1 MSISEIFKA
10 THLTKGGR
18 LMEATRL
25 IQRAL
30 GQVGAQ
36 RTAAGDATPQSA
48 SAPQATPRS
57 AAGAPGG
64 AQDVSDVPFRETLKQ
79 PPANQPTFGV
89 PVDTPMDSRMDSPT
103 DSPVMPRPEPMLK
116 ENTDA
121 PTPADASAVGAPAAP
136 AVEPTPRP
144 SPAPKPRTASFT
156 ELSFRS
162 GDTPYAYRLYVPG
175 LDATEA
181 PAADSAS
188 AALLPLVVLLHGC
201 KQDAAD
207 FALGTGMNALA
218 EAEKYLV
225 LYPEQSSN
233 ANAMRCWN
241 WFDAAHQSRDSGEPE
256 MIAALIRKVIKTHG
270 ADPSRVYI
278 AGLSAGG
285 AMAAIMAGL
294 YPELFAAVGVHSGLP
309 PGSATDVIS
318 AFSAMRRGARKGRA
332 AAGSANDANDAN
344 ADRSDAFVMPTI
356 VFHGSAD
363 KTVNPDNGEQI
374 TQAALA
380 ALSSAGMTLK
390 KVEQSEGSRGRRSGR
405 RDTTRTIYRAADGK
419 PFVEHWSIG
428 SGPHAWSGGD
438 AAGSFTDPHG
448 PSASQAMVEFFLQH
462 RRAEVG

>member
-10 THLTKGGR
+10 TQLTKGGR
-18 LMEATRL
+18 LMEATRV
-25 IQRAL
+25 IQQAL
-30 GQVGAQ
+30 GLVGAQ
-36 RTAAGDATPQSA
+36 KAAVAEAAPQSA
-48 SAPQATPRS
+48 TPPTAPRNPVSAS
-57 AAGAPGG
+57 GG
-64 AQDVSDVPFRETLKQ
+64 EQDVSDVPFRETLKK
-79 PPANQPTFGV
+79 PPANEPTFGAPTEAPTTA
-89 PVDTPMDSRMDSPT
+89 PVTPPPA
-103 DSPVMPRPEPMLK
+103 PVMK

-121 PTPADASAVGAPAAP
+121 PPAADAPAVEAPAAP
-136 AVEPTPRP
+136 AAEPTPR
-144 SPAPKPRTASFT
+144 SAPAPKPRAASFA

-162 GDTPYAYRLYVPG
+162 GDMPYAYRLYVPG
-175 LDATEA
+175 FDGTEA
-181 PAADSAS
+181 ADTDAGSP
-188 AALLPLVVLLHGC
+188 ALLPLVVLLHGC

-225 LYPEQSSN
+225 LYPEQSST
-233 ANAMRCWN
+233 ANSMRCWN
-241 WFDAAHQSRDSGEPE
+241 WFDAAHQSRDSGEPK

-309 PGSATDVIS
+309 PGAATDVIS

-332 AAGSANDANDAN
+332 TAGSANDANASD
-344 ADRSDAFVMPTI
+344 DDAFVMPTI

-363 KTVNPDNGEQI
+363 KTVNPDNGEQV

-380 ALSSAGMTLK
+380 AIEGAGITLK
-390 KVEQSEGSRGRRSGR
+390 KVEQSEDSPGASSGR

-448 PSASQAMVEFFLQH
+448 PSASQAMVAFFLQH
-462 RRAEVG
+462 RR

>member
-10 THLTKGGR
+10 TQLTKRGR
-18 LMEATRL
+18 LMEATRV

-30 GQVGAQ
+30 GLVGAKKAPMAEAPP
-36 RTAAGDATPQSA
+36 RSA
-48 SAPQATPRS
+48 SASRS

-64 AQDVSDVPFRETLKQ
+64 DQAVSDVPFRETLKQ
-79 PPANQPTFGV
+79 PPANEPAFRAPVAAPTTAPNTAPTAAPITPQPA
-89 PVDTPMDSRMDSPT
+89 
-103 DSPVMPRPEPMLK
+103 PVMK

-121 PTPADASAVGAPAAP
+121 PTPADA
-136 AVEPTPRP
+136 PTVDTPVARAH
-144 SPAPKPRTASFT
+144 APKPRAASFA
-156 ELSFRS
+156 ELSIRS
-162 GDTPYAYRLYVPG
+162 GDRPYAYRLYVPG
-175 LDATEA
+175 FDGTEA
-181 PAADSAS
+181 GATDAAGP
-188 AALLPLVVLLHGC
+188 ALLPLVVLLHGC

-233 ANAMRCWN
+233 ANSMRCWN
-241 WFDAAHQSRDSGEPE
+241 WFDAAHQSRDSGEPK

-309 PGSATDVIS
+309 PGAATDVIS
-318 AFSAMRRGARKGRA
+318 AFSAMRRGAKRGKA
-332 AAGSANDANDAN
+332 AAGSANAANDANDAN
-344 ADRSDAFVMPTI
+344 ADENDAFVMPTI

-380 ALSSAGMTLK
+380 AIKGAGMTLK
-390 KVEQSEGSRGRRSGR
+390 KVEQSEDSPGAPSGR

-419 PFVEHWSIG
+419 PYIEHWAIG

-448 PSASQAMVEFFLQH
+448 PSASQAMAAFFLQH
-462 RRAEVG
+462 RRAEGG